1 MARNL
6 LPFLVALFLV
16 SCGPSVSKAPATGPT
31 GAPAQFPTQSQ
42 PLQPQQ
48 PLPPQQAQSSP
59 ALVGNWSANV
69 NFGTPGGLMITD
81 SFTNNGLVQS
91 TVTTVVRGLTISY
104 MLSGVYQ
111 FDAAQNT
118 LSYKWQDFSPKQICV
133 GGACTPAQPPAQM
146 GVTTTNSIRFL
157 GPNEFV
163 ATSNGASTTYV
174 RTNGAGFPTS

>member
-6 LPFLVALFLV
+6 IPLLVVLALT
-16 SCGPSVSKAPATGPT
+16 SCGPSAPNAPSV
-31 GAPAQFPTQSQ
+31 APAQLPSQSQ
-42 PLQPQQ
+42 PLQ
-48 PLPPQQAQSSP
+48 PQQAQSSP

-91 TVTTVVRGLTISY
+91 TVTTVVRGLTMSY

-118 LSYKWQDFSPKQICV
+118 LSYKWQDFSPKQICI
-133 GGACTPAQPPAQM
+133 GGNCTPAQPPAPM